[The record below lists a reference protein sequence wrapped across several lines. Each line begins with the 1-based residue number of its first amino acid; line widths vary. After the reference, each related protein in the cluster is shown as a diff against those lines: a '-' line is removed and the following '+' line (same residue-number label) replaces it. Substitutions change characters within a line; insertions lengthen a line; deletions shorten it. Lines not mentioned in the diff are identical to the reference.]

1 MPPPSSN
8 VTVTTK
14 LNAYALSIQ
23 HRAPHTALCDNFW
36 GIAERLKTS
45 NFGIFELFGDDL
57 LNKLNGETKIV
68 DFFGF
73 VGLDTPK

>member
-1 MPPPSSN
+1 MGNSIPQGQTGLFSPMLVLNIARHIPTSA
-8 VTVTTK
+8 TT
-14 LNAYALSIQ
+14 
-23 HRAPHTALCDNFW
+23 F
-36 GIAERLKTS
+36 GVAERLKTS

>member
-1 MPPPSSN
+1 
-8 VTVTTK
+8 
-14 LNAYALSIQ
+14 
-23 HRAPHTALCDNFW
+23 
-36 GIAERLKTS
+36 LKTS